1 MGKMPSWPR
10 RCALLTRE
18 GRSTVPQKSPL
29 ADIAEFLGL
38 CYHILKKEKMTI
50 FGGGIT
56 MTKIVCEECKKAYDY
71 ERDDFCPRCGAYNQ
85 PRRTSGATVRVDG
98 MNESGH
104 AGSFAHREV
113 HTEKAVRRAVGLDQ
127 SGTAKR
133 PSQSPTVNRQQ
144 APAAQ
149 SKGQQGKKNNASV
162 LTAVIWIIII
172 LQFLRLFF
180 AF

>member
-1 MGKMPSWPR
+1 
-10 RCALLTRE
+10 
-18 GRSTVPQKSPL
+18 
-29 ADIAEFLGL
+29 
-38 CYHILKKEKMTI
+38 
-50 FGGGIT
+50 

-127 SGTAKR
+127 SRTAKR

-149 SKGQQGKKNNASV
+149 SKGQQGKKSNASV
-162 LTAVIWIIII
+162 LTAGIWIIII

-180 AF
+180 DF